1 MKLSNILKAGT
12 CLTCSLT
19 ILSFAAPAAMAQD
32 NAPQAADAT
41 GLDVIVVTAERR
53 EQNLQD
59 VPISATVLTGE
70 DLDRKGVVNLNDIQ
84 QVAPSI
90 AINTFNRST
99 FVNIRGVGIAQSAPT
114 SSPGVAYYID
124 GQLIPHEQFIG
135 HSFYDIGTI
144 EVLRGPQGTLTGQ
157 TSTGGAIYVRTPEP
171 QFNENFGSADFTVA
185 NYNRYRGVLA
195 ANIGGENIALRIA
208 AVHDERDSFSKNVA
222 ANAQSHPGNV
232 NLDAI
237 RANLRVQA
245 ADGRLNINLR
255 GEYFDNQTDNNAV
268 KNRSDLTG
276 TDPVLRDPFKIS
288 EDARSYL
295 DQEGYRIS
303 GEVRYDISDDIQ
315 VRTLVSWQDGDT
327 RDQTDGDR
335 SSTALPR
342 PGPGRVSRAVT
353 TFETLMAEFNLLST
367 GDGPLQ
373 WVIGGF
379 ILDEKVPVA
388 INRDN
393 NSTIDFV
400 SSNSDIIATA
410 HNNSESIFGQVNFFA
425 TDMIELVAG
434 ARYSWDKQNY
444 IRYALPGPPRTYP
457 ITTDPQKSSTL
468 TGKLGINVHLDNT
481 LLYASASKGFKAGGV
496 NLDPALG
503 NFGPETNF
511 VYELGF
517 KTELLDNQIRI
528 NGDVFYSD
536 YKDIQL
542 ASLVAV
548 GPVLLPQTQN
558 AAKGE
563 AWGGE
568 LEVTAQFGGFGANLG
583 IGYLDAQFAGDNIC
597 INNTNSPVGDFPA
610 PTPNPCTAG
619 NTYIPNGSVLPYSP
633 EWTINA
639 GVQYEFPLSD
649 EISLSP
655 RVQWSHIDTQYVTPF
670 LSDLTIVPS
679 RDVFDAR
686 LTLNIGDRYQVEAFA
701 NNFTDETYI
710 ATQIQNSSSADGGI
724 LYGAPRTYG
733 LRLKVNIG
741 G

>member
-1 MKLSNILKAGT
+1 
-12 CLTCSLT
+12 
-19 ILSFAAPAAMAQD
+19 MAQD